1 MVKKGC
7 VMLKTN
13 VSIHMI
19 LHVHQRQKHRIFLF
33 RFIMS
38 APVLEG
44 GPTVPRPYRNSH
56 RKKEYKFMDKM
67 NFIKVYKEVATQ
79 N

>member
-1 MVKKGC
+1 MFLHNLILHISDFLSKYIFQAYYLYSIQKLTKGC

-13 VSIHMI
+13 VSVHMI

-44 GPTVPRPYRNSH
+44 GPTVPRP
-56 RKKEYKFMDKM
+56 
-67 NFIKVYKEVATQ
+67 
-79 N
+79 